1 MSETIDYDALLNG
14 IKENLDERLIDS
26 YDFDVVLKSAE
37 IVWDGTAVQVKSKD
51 FTMIFDTISYELK
64 QYIGFDIQ

>member
-1 MSETIDYDALLNG
+1 MSENIDYDALLNS
-14 IKENLDERLIDS
+14 IQEQIDDSLIDS
-26 YDFDVVLKSAE
+26 YDFDVILKSAE

-51 FTMIFDTISYELK
+51 FTMIFDIISYELR